1 MGYGNLEGVLIG
13 QAGSEKRTL
22 TDTRALRQAV
32 VNSLTASNADG
43 VARLKCARVPG
54 EAETHFIQPDSE
66 SKMSVLWGKK
76 KRKSQAKGNRQQW
89 IQILSFRQVAFHTPV
104 VHQ

>member
-54 EAETHFIQPDSE
+54 EAETHVIQPDSE

-76 KRKSQAKGNRQQW
+76 KKESHKQREIANSGSKSCHSDKWHFTLQ
-89 IQILSFRQVAFHTPV
+89 
-104 VHQ
+104 